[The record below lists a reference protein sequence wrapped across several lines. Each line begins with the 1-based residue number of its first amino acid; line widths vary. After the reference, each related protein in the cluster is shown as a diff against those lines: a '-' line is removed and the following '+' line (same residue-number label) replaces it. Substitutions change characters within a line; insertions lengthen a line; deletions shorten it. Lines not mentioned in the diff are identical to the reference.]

1 MAPLQTFFDAVPD
14 ADDAE
19 ELASFDI
26 LLTLFD
32 ALLNAEDDK
41 ELASLEA
48 PLALFDALFDAEDA
62 PVLREEEALEAAEP
76 AELDML
82 EALET
87 ALLLLEESD
96 ELATLDKLNVEL
108 CTSSTGIASDTAEAA
123 EYILLEAFSTTPGSV
138 PITEEEIFAA
148 ILLALLLATDAM
160 LSILPCE
167 VPITELDAMSAMLL
181 AEA

>member
-41 ELASLEA
+41 ELASP

-96 ELATLDKLNVEL
+96 GLATLDKLNVEL